1 MQHIEHEIL
10 PLGFT
15 FSFPCSQHGLT
26 AARLTQ
32 WTKGFSC
39 SGVEGEDVVRLLEE
53 AIERRGVS
61 GAGFGGVDVPERMY
75 VEESEGW
82 RFCDGLVL

>member
-61 GAGFGGVDVPERMY
+61 GGRLQRECVYEC
-75 VEESEGW
+75 VEKS
-82 RFCDGLVL
+82 